1 PNDVQPRPTLPIGP
15 TPWMRRRAM
24 PSTVELT
31 IHKSRLGRVRICY
44 RKRKAARPLISW
56 AGGVS
61 AVSLPHVRR
70 LLWLC
75 HCRSAMSEVRPMADM
90 PTKPHGV
97 NAGGFGRHVA
107 YNIGVAPWFGP
118 CGSVQG

>member
-1 PNDVQPRPTLPIGP
+1 MPHAPDRPDAML
-15 TPWMRRRAM
+15 RRRAM

-44 RKRKAARPLISW
+44 RKPKAARPLIPW

-75 HCRSAMSEVRPMADM
+75 HCRSARSEVRPMADM
-90 PTKPHGV
+90 PT
-97 NAGGFGRHVA
+97 
-107 YNIGVAPWFGP
+107 
-118 CGSVQG
+118 